1 MKFLSNIDLNKN
13 QILNGVFQ
21 NLASAPSTPVAG
33 QFYYDTTTGAGYIR
47 NGSAW
52 VCTDASKLSGVIPM
66 SALTVDPTSR
76 ANHSGTQLANTI
88 SNLAATVQA
97 YTLNQFAAPTANVA
111 MGGFTLTGLN
121 TSPNASGQAAEYS
134 WVLNQISQ
142 AQAGV
147 KAVKDPVRVLSNTNI
162 TLTGL
167 QTIDGVSLSANDRV
181 ALTGQTTGSQNG
193 LYSAQSGAW
202 VRVTDM
208 DANTELTGG
217 TEFLVN
223 EGTTYAG
230 SVWRITNTGAI
241 TLGSTTLTF
250 AQVNQMTTY
259 TAGNGL
265 NLAGSVF
272 TAVAAPGGGLTVGGS
287 GIGIDTSVVAK
298 KYSADV
304 GDGSATS
311 IAVTHNL
318 GTQDVTV
325 SVRDKATNAGVLV
338 DWVATS
344 TTVVTL
350 TFATAPTA
358 AAYRCTVTG

>member
-13 QILNGVFQ
+13 QLLNALLQ
-21 NLASAPSTPVAG
+21 NLASAPGSPSAG
-33 QFYYDTTTGAGYIR
+33 QVYYDTTAGAPYCR
-47 NGSAW
+47 NGSTW
-52 VCTDASKLSGVIPM
+52 VSLDATKLSAAIPL
-66 SALTVDPTSR
+66 SALVTDPLAR
-76 ANHSGTQLANTI
+76 ANHTGTQLASTI

-97 YTLNQFAAPTANVA
+97 YTLNQFAAPTTNIP

-147 KAVKDPVRVLSNTNI
+147 KSVKDPVRVLSSTNI
-162 TLTGL
+162 ALTGL
-167 QTIDGVSLSANDRV
+167 QTIDGVSLAANDRV
-181 ALTGQTTGSQNG
+181 ALIGQTTGSQNG

-202 VRVTDM
+202 TRVTDM

-217 TEFLVN
+217 TEFLVA

-250 AQVNQMTTY
+250 AQVNQQTTY
-259 TAGNGL
+259 TNGNGL
-265 NLAGSVF
+265 DLTGSVF
-272 TAVAAPGGGLTVGGS
+272 SVKVVASGGITVSGS
-287 GIGIDTSVVAK
+287 GIQVDTSIVAR

-304 GDGSATS
+304 GDGTATS
-311 IAVTHNL
+311 IAVTHSL

-344 TTVVTL
+344 TSVVTL